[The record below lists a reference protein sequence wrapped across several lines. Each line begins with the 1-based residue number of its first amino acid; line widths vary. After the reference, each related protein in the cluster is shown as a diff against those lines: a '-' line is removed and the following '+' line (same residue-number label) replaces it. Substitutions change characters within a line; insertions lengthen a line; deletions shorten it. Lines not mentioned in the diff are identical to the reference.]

1 MSSVAKRP
9 NGKWRARYE
18 DAAGKEHARHFERKA
33 DATTWLATQVH
44 KVTEGTWVD
53 PMAGKRTFEEYAQQ
67 WASTQIQHRPSTA
80 AVTRSR
86 LKTQLL
92 PYFGHRPIAA
102 IQRSEV
108 QAWVAERSQ
117 TLKPST
123 VEGLYR
129 LMAQIML
136 AAVDDRVV
144 SVTPCRK
151 IVLPQQ
157 ERGRVVIPTMEEI
170 DAIMAVA
177 PDRAQALILT
187 AVATGMRISEIC
199 GLTVDR
205 VDFLRRTVTVDR
217 QLSAVVAGRPRF
229 GPPKTAAGE
238 RSIPVP
244 ASVTDALAA
253 HLAQWPSQHC
263 VFTNERG
270 FPMLRQ
276 RLSDLW
282 KGWCGEAGVTCRFHD
297 LRHLYASSLIAA
309 GQSVKVIQQRMG
321 HGSAAITL
329 DVYGHLLPSDEDGT
343 RLAIDGVIR
352 SLGTGRGLG

>member
-1 MSSVAKRP
+1 MSSVARRP

-18 DAAGKEHARHFERKA
+18 DATGKEHARHFDRKA
-33 DATTWLATQVH
+33 DAQQWLATQVH

-53 PMAGKRTFEEYAQQ
+53 PQAGKRTFAEYAAE
-67 WASTQIQHRPSTA
+67 WVETQIQHRPSTS

-86 LKTQLL
+86 LKKQLL

-108 QAWVAERSQ
+108 QAWITERSQ

-136 AAVDDRVV
+136 AAVDDRVLSV
-144 SVTPCRK
+144 SPCRK
-151 IVLPQQ
+151 ITLPRL
-157 ERGRVVIPTMEEI
+157 ERGRVVIPSM
-170 DAIMAVA
+170 DDVNAIMAVA

-187 AVATGMRISEIC
+187 TVGTGMRISEVC

-205 VDFLRRTVTVDR
+205 VDFLRRIITVDR
-217 QLSAVVAGRPRF
+217 QLTGVVAGQPRF

-238 RSIPVP
+238 RTIPVP
-244 ASVTDALAA
+244 ESVTDALAA
-253 HLAQWPSQHC
+253 HLARWPSRHT

-270 FPMLRQ
+270 FPLLRQ
-276 RLSDLW
+276 RLSDQW
-282 KGWCGEAGVTCRFHD
+282 KGWCEEAKVTCRFHD
-297 LRHLYASSLIAA
+297 LRHLYASSLIGA

-343 RLAIDGVIR
+343 RDAIDKVVSALGVAR
-352 SLGTGRGLG
+352 